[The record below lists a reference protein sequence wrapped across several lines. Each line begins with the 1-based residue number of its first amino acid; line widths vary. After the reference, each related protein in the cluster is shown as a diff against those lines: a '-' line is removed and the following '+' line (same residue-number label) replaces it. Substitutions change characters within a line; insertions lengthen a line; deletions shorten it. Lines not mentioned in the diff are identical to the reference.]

1 MIFKIPCVYLTGIS
15 WCLASGLWDIQAL
28 KVLWRS
34 TKLKDI
40 GFQYKFDTKM
50 GLATTLDRV

>member
-1 MIFKIPCVYLTGIS
+1 MHVLDRNL
-15 WCLASGLWDIQAL
+15 CLASGLREIQGM

-40 GFQYKFDTKM
+40 GFQYKFDAKM
-50 GLATTLDRV
+50 VLATTLDRV